1 MQALEMTSME
11 RSILV
16 VRSGRAISNY
26 HIERSKPQ
34 ICFLPLGMFLDSSP
48 KSVVD
53 RFISFA
59 CSPLLSLPIFRN
71 RCKDN
76 KKVVETED
84 SW

>member
-1 MQALEMTSME
+1 
-11 RSILV
+11 
-16 VRSGRAISNY
+16 
-26 HIERSKPQ
+26 
-34 ICFLPLGMFLDSSP
+34 MFLDSSP

-84 SW
+84 SWQFIGSKYNGYVSYVFCFMLLGDFSSI

>member
-1 MQALEMTSME
+1 LIVSLNNDLCVHKYARTPA
-11 RSILV
+11 RH
-16 VRSGRAISNY
+16 G
-26 HIERSKPQ
+26 RSKPQ